1 MRRYLRRRLEIHFM
15 SDGVFGIASVGNGP
29 TCVGTMSEE
38 LPAVEGPTCVGTFVG
53 TKDPRGQRLLVGGT
67 IANFFA
73 AVAAA
78 LAAMATTLSA
88 VGVAAAAFAGW
99 AAMLD
104 CMFVTRTAGAAGGSA
119 SFLG

>member
-1 MRRYLRRRLEIHFM
+1 
-15 SDGVFGIASVGNGP
+15 
-29 TCVGTMSEE
+29 MSEE

-53 TKDPRGQRLLVGGT
+53 TKEPIGQRLPVGGA
-67 IANFFA
+67 IARLAA

-99 AAMLD
+99 AAVLD
-104 CMFVTRTAGAAGGSA
+104 CMFVMRTAGAAGGSA

>member
-1 MRRYLRRRLEIHFM
+1 MFM

-29 TCVGTMSEE
+29 TCVSTMSEE
-38 LPAVEGPTCVGTFVG
+38 LPAVEGPTCAGTFVG

-67 IANFFA
+67 MANFFA

-88 VGVAAAAFAGW
+88 VGTV
-99 AAMLD
+99 LD
-104 CMFVTRTAGAAGGSA
+104 CMFAGTRMAGAAGDGE
-119 SFLG
+119 SFSG